1 MRTPRYYY
9 FILLGCLVSFTAV
22 AQSNWPREIALASG
36 GKIVI
41 YQPQPE
47 NLNGNKLSARAA
59 VSVRR
64 KAGDEPVFGAVFVDA
79 TLDTDKD
86 SRTATLESVTVR
98 NAKFADAK
106 EGEIEQLKTLL
117 ETEIPKWELELSLD
131 QLLTA
136 LENTR
141 STTTDEYR
149 NEPPTII
156 YTDKPSTLV
165 LLDGDPVVK
174 PDKELKMDR
183 VMNTPYLIIKD
194 GATYY
199 LYGGKYWYNSPE
211 ILTGWQPL
219 TKLPSKIK
227 QLDEQLKKQEK
238 EQQANAK
245 TTENDAP
252 STPKGPTAIVVRTK
266 PTELIQSDGE
276 AQYASVEGTSLLYMS
291 NTSNEVFKDINSQKT
306 YVLLS
311 GRWYAAPSLNGPWQY
326 VAPDKLPAD
335 FAKIPEGSEKDVIL
349 ANVAGTHAAEEA
361 VLDAQIPQTAKVDR
375 KTATATVSYDGEPQ
389 FESIPQTDLER
400 AVNTASTVMRSGSN
414 RKYYCVENGVWFESA
429 NANGPWTVCTERP
442 GQVDRIPPSD
452 PAYNTRYVY
461 IYDTTPQYVY
471 MGYTPGYMG
480 CYVAGPT
487 VVYGTGYF
495 YRPWYGAVYY
505 PRPVTWG
512 YGMCYNPWTGFS
524 MTVGFGGGFFFYSSR
539 SYYGGGWFGP
549 PVYRPPYRPYYG
561 GYYGARPIYRGRPVN
576 VNQIN
581 ININHTNNIYTR
593 QRGVV
598 TRDVNRRPGG
608 SLGSV
613 NRPLANRPQNRP
625 SPANPGL
632 SGRPGISRPDISR
645 PSTNRPDVS
654 RPSANRPDVSRPSV
668 SRPDISRPSVN
679 RPEVGNRDVPNRVGG
694 AVRERVPGK
703 ATGIP
708 NDVFT
713 DRSGNVFRR
722 EQGGGLQQREQGN
735 WRPTGGDNRDLNRA
749 VQTRDRA
756 LQRQNSFDQHRQ
768 SNDFQRPSRSVGGNR
783 PAPNQSGGGLRRGR

>member
-1 MRTPRYYY
+1 MRTPSFPYL
-9 FILLGCLVSFTAV
+9 ILLGWLVSLSAS
-22 AQSNWPREIALASG
+22 AQSNWPREIALPSG

-64 KAGDEPVFGAVFVDA
+64 KASDEPVFGAIFVDA
-79 TLDTDKD
+79 TLATDKNN
-86 SRTATLESVTVR
+86 RTATLESLTVR

-106 EGEIEQLKTLL
+106 EEDIEKLKNLL
-117 ETEIPKWELELSLD
+117 ETEIPKWELEISLD
-131 QLLTA
+131 QLVTA
-136 LENTR
+136 LDKNR
-141 STTTDEYR
+141 NPATDEFR
-149 NEPPTII
+149 NEPPDII

-174 PDKELKMDR
+174 PDKDLKMDR
-183 VMNTPYLIIKD
+183 VMNTPYLLVKD
-194 GATYY
+194 GQSYY
-199 LYGGKYWYNSPE
+199 LNGGKYWYSSSA

-238 EQQANAK
+238 EQANTQTK
-245 TTENDAP
+245 ESDAP
-252 STPKGPTAIVVRTK
+252 DAPKGPTAIIVQTK
-266 PTELIQSDGE
+266 PTELIQSEGE

-291 NTSNEVFKDINSQKT
+291 NTSNEVFKDINTQKT

-311 GRWYAAPSLNGPWQY
+311 GRWYESASLNGPWRY
-326 VAPDKLPAD
+326 VASDKLPAD

-349 ANVAGTHAAEEA
+349 ANVAGTSAAEEA

-375 KTATATVSYDGEPQ
+375 KTATATVNYDGEPK
-389 FESIPQTDLER
+389 FESIPETDLER
-400 AVNTASTVMRSGSN
+400 AVNTASTVMRSGSSK
-414 RKYYCVENGVWFESA
+414 KYYCVENGVWFEAASA
-429 NANGPWTVCTERP
+429 GGPWTVCVERP
-442 GQVDRIPPSD
+442 SQVDRIPPSD
-452 PAYNTRYVY
+452 PTYNTRYVY

-487 VVYGTGYF
+487 VIYGTGYF

-524 MTVGFGGGFFFYSSR
+524 MTIGFGGGFFFYSSR
-539 SYYGGGWFGP
+539 GYYGGGYGGWFGP

-561 GYYGARPIYRGRPVN
+561 GYYGSRPVYRGRPVN
-576 VNQIN
+576 VGQIN

-593 QRGVV
+593 QRGVT
-598 TRDVNRRPGG
+598 TRDINRRPGG
-608 SLGSV
+608 SLGSI
-613 NRPLANRPQNRP
+613 NRNPGNRP
-625 SPANPGL
+625 SIGSLPGRPSPSNPGTA
-632 SGRPGISRPDISR
+632 GRPG
-645 PSTNRPDVS
+645 
-654 RPSANRPDVSRPSV
+654 
-668 SRPDISRPSVN
+668 ISRPSVN
-679 RPEVGNRDVPNRVGG
+679 RPQVGNRDVPSRVGG
-694 AVRERVPGK
+694 ATRERLPGR
-703 ATGIP
+703 ATGVS

-722 EQGGGLQQREQGN
+722 DGGGGLQQREQGN
-735 WRPTGGDNRDLNRA
+735 WKSAGSGNRDLPDLNRA
-749 VQTRDRA
+749 AQARDRA
-756 LQRQNSFDQHRQ
+756 VQRQNSFEQQRQ
-768 SNDFQRPSRSVGGNR
+768 SNGFQRPNR
-783 PAPNQSGGGLRRGR
+783 PAEGSAPTLKRDGGKLRRGQ